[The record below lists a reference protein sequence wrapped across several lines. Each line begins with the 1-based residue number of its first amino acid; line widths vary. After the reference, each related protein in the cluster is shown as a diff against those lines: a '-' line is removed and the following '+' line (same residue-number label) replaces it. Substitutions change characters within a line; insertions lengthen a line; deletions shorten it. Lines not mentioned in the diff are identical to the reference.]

1 MGLALLV
8 DLIRAALMANS
19 SVWTQIK
26 KKHPSRPTVPR
37 YSECVV
43 GTFGSLRTLQNQKYH
58 LFWLPKCQV
67 WTRCL
72 KITLIIWS
80 AFTPTSQND
89 VQEAIDAARKDHEGK
104 EKAEDEEEEQDAHD
118 EDKVEPDPKKLKV
131 NDE

>member
-1 MGLALLV
+1 MRCGHIWLFAHV
-8 DLIRAALMANS
+8 AKTKNI
-19 SVWTQIK
+19 T
-26 KKHPSRPTVPR
+26 
-37 YSECVV
+37 C
-43 GTFGSLRTLQNQKYH
+43 FGSQNVRFGRVVSKS
-58 LFWLPKCQV
+58 
-67 WTRCL
+67 
-72 KITLIIWS
+72 TLIIWS